1 MTPEDFKF
9 VSAMLKQRSGLILG
23 QDKLYL
29 LESRLTPL
37 ARRRGMAS
45 VDELIAAL
53 KKGGAEQLKRDV
65 TEAMTTNETSFFR
78 DIKPFEQF
86 RDFILPELLERRA
99 AKRSLRIWSAA
110 ASTGQEAYT
119 LAMILREQEARLR
132 GWRVDILAT
141 DLAGEVLEKA
151 KAGIYSQFEVQRGMP
166 IQLLVKYFEQHGEM
180 WHIDSSLKAMVK
192 FRQHN
197 LLESPASLG
206 TFDVVF
212 CRNVLIYFDQETKRQ
227 VFEHLYKAMAED
239 GYLCL
244 GGAETVLGV
253 TDRFKPVPQ
262 RRGLYAPATG

>member
-9 VSAMLKQRSGLILG
+9 VSGMLKQRSGLVLG
-23 QDKLYL
+23 PDKLYL

-37 ARRRGMAS
+37 ARRRGLAS

-53 KKGGAEQLKRDV
+53 KKGGAEQLKREV

-78 DIKPFEQF
+78 DLKPFEQF
-86 RDFILPELLERRA
+86 RDFILPEMMQRRA
-99 AKRSLRIWSAA
+99 SKKILRIWSAA

-119 LAMILREQEARLR
+119 LAIIVREMEAKLR
-132 GWRVDILAT
+132 GWRIEILAT

-197 LLESPASLG
+197 LLDRPTGFG

-227 VFEHLYKAMAED
+227 VFEHLYEVTAED

-244 GGAETVLGV
+244 AVP
-253 TDRFKPVPQ
+253 KPCWV
-262 RRGLYAPATG
+262 